1 MGWELCV
8 FRPCAKAHGY
18 RAQTPRTHRFAGLR
32 AGQRQFPVRRR
43 RSSRRPRPIA
53 VCFSTWFSKRYTMKV
68 ETIVFAIG
76 VLVWLVSSL
85 IKGFKWLANRTN
97 PAPPPQAPPP
107 SGFQTPAQFSTS
119 APSPVRPQTPFQ
131 APPPSRPSPV
141 QALQQ
146 QAARLE
152 QARQTEQAR
161 LMPRQPSA
169 GGPAVPFE
177 TDRQDFER
185 QEQDLFASEPSAL
198 GVSLSSPAAARPA
211 AAPNKLFGGTD
222 DLVRAI
228 ILQEVLG
235 PPLSRR
241 KSPPAPTSHTS
252 L

>member
-1 MGWELCV
+1 
-8 FRPCAKAHGY
+8 
-18 RAQTPRTHRFAGLR
+18 
-32 AGQRQFPVRRR
+32 
-43 RSSRRPRPIA
+43 
-53 VCFSTWFSKRYTMKV
+53 MKV

-85 IKGFKWLANRTN
+85 IKGFKWLARQTN
-97 PAPPPQAPPP
+97 PAPLPQAPPP
-107 SGFQTPAQFSTS
+107 SQAVFQTPAQFSSS
-119 APSPVRPQTPFQ
+119 AQYPGQPQAAFQ
-131 APPPSRPSPV
+131 APPPSRPSPM

-152 QARQTEQAR
+152 QARQAEQAR

-177 TDRQDFER
+177 TDRQDFVR

-198 GVSLSSPAAARPA
+198 GVSLSSPAAPRPA
-211 AAPNKLFGGTD
+211 AAPDKLFGGTD